1 MKILTISFLC
11 LSILLSGCAS
21 MSDSST
27 TRAQGAGFGAAIGAG
42 LGAIVGAAT
51 GDTEKG
57 ALIGAAVGGVAGLA
71 YGDHVAKKKEKYAN
85 QEDYLNACIAEADKR
100 HRATKVYNDKIR
112 NEIAALE
119 TQLQE
124 AETLAASQQS
134 NADQLKTL
142 RNTLA
147 KSIEQSQQMM
157 TQVTDEITIQR
168 EVLANESGSGSS
180 DRLEALNQEIAKLEE
195 QKAQLEENTR
205 QLAALNNRA
214 SA

>member
-1 MKILTISFLC
+1 MKTLTIVFLGV
-11 LSILLSGCAS
+11 SILLSGCAS

-71 YGDHVAKKKEKYAN
+71 YGDHVAKKKEKYAS

-100 HRATKVYNDKIR
+100 YRATKVYNDKIR
-112 NEIAALE
+112 TEIANLE

-124 AETLAASQQS
+124 AETLASGQQD
-134 NADQLKTL
+134 NAAQLSAL
-142 RNTLA
+142 RDHLA
-147 KSIEQSQQMM
+147 KNLKQSEQMM

-168 EVLANESGSGSS
+168 EVLANESNSGAA
-180 DRLEALNQEIAKLEE
+180 DRIDALNQEIAKLEE